1 MTPLHWAVK
10 VGQLDIVRAILEQRC
25 DIDALDILGRNALY
39 ISVEEGHLVIA
50 RLLLLRGATPW
61 SVCLSMTNILEKY
74 PVIKALIKECR
85 KVTILILNLS

>member
-10 VGQLDIVRAILEQRC
+10 VGDLNILKAILEQRC

-39 ISVEEGHLVIA
+39 VAVEEGHLIIA

-61 SVCLSMTNILEKY
+61 SVCLSMNNLLERQ
-74 PVIKALIKECR
+74 PIIKDLIKECR
-85 KVTILILNLS
+85 RVFI